1 LFAEI
6 FTVSGQ
12 QYSGQQ
18 IRGQKF
24 VFSRLGIAELFWVSV
39 EWILVM
45 ATGLRIEDR
54 LDGAANFSSWKARI
68 VLLFQENEL
77 WDIVEGTTA
86 TFTKKDIKAKRI
98 LFDAVKDHIIR
109 HVSSKTYVHEMW
121 TALKNLFQNSNENRK
136 MVLREKL
143 KSIKM
148 TKSESVTGY
157 LSRITQVRDELGAV
171 GEVIP
176 SAELVRTALNGVAK
190 PWAVF
195 VEGIVARENIPS

>member
-1 LFAEI
+1 
-6 FTVSGQ
+6 
-12 QYSGQQ
+12 
-18 IRGQKF
+18 
-24 VFSRLGIAELFWVSV
+24 
-39 EWILVM
+39 M
-45 ATGLRIEDR
+45 ATGLRVEDI

-77 WDIVEGTTA
+77 WDIVEGTATTPVVAIPNDLAAFTA
-86 TFTKKDIKAKRI
+86 FTKKEIKEKRI
-98 LFDAVKDHIIR
+98 LFDAVKDHIIP

-121 TALKNLFQNSNENRK
+121 TSLKNLFQNSNENRK

-148 TKSESVTGY
+148 TKSESVTCY
-157 LSRITQVRDELGAV
+157 VSRITQVRDELGAI

-176 SAELVRTALNGVAK
+176 SAELVRTTLNGVAK

-195 VEGIVARENIPS
+195 MEGIVARENVPS

>member
-1 LFAEI
+1 LQRLFAKI

-24 VFSRLGIAELFWVSV
+24 VFNRLGIAELFWVSV

-45 ATGLRIEDR
+45 ATCLRVEDR

-77 WDIVEGTTA
+77 WDIVEGTVATLVVAISTDPAALTA
-86 TFTKKDIKAKRI
+86 FTKKDIKAKRI
-98 LFDAVKDHIIR
+98 LFDAVKDHIIP

-121 TALKNLFQNSNENRK
+121 TCS
-136 MVLREKL
+136 
-143 KSIKM
+143 
-148 TKSESVTGY
+148 
-157 LSRITQVRDELGAV
+157 
-171 GEVIP
+171 
-176 SAELVRTALNGVAK
+176 
-190 PWAVF
+190 
-195 VEGIVARENIPS
+195 